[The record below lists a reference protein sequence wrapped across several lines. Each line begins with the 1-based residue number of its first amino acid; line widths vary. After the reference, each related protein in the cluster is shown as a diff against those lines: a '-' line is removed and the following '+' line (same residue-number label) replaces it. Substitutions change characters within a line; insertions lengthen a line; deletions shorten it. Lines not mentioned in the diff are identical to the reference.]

1 MAGGKTLDLTRGSV
15 IKNLLIFAFP
25 IMLGNILQQLYGAA
39 DRIVV
44 GQFAEN
50 GSIALAAVGA
60 TSSATAL
67 IVGLFI
73 GIATGVNV
81 ICANLLGAKKH
92 ASLRDAMHTGIFVSL
107 ICGILVALLGFFAS
121 RQILLWMAT
130 PEDVLEPATL
140 YMQIYFLAVPAS
152 LIYNF
157 GAGILRAHGDTKRP
171 MYILIISGLANVLL
185 NLLLV
190 IVFHLD
196 VAGVALATAASQVI
210 SAVMVLWILFAPK
223 GEFHLQVKELKVH
236 SHHLSSI
243 VRVGIPSGLG
253 SMVFSIANVI
263 LQSSVNSFGNPAIIA
278 GKTAAID
285 ISSLIYQVLAAV
297 LATCV
302 SFAGQCY
309 GAKDYKRVDKLALT
323 ATALSYGIMGIL
335 IALCSVFASQLVAL
349 FNSDPEVMEY
359 GTMILLINALGYL
372 LYIPS
377 EIFLGCSR
385 GMRRATAPMLLN
397 LLGICVTRLIW
408 VWVVFPAFPTVK
420 MLYLCYPVSWGIS
433 TVLQTGYYILMR
445 RGLDK
450 KEALRA
456 TKENTAA
463 V

>member
-1 MAGGKTLDLTRGSV
+1 MANGKTLDLTQGSV
-15 IKNLLIFAFP
+15 IKKLLIFAFP

-50 GSIALAAVGA
+50 GAIALAAVGA

-81 ICANLLGAKKH
+81 ICANLLGAKKQK
-92 ASLRDAMHTGIFVSL
+92 SLRNAMHTGIFVSV
-107 ICGILVALLGFFAS
+107 ICGVAVALFGYFSS

-130 PEDVLEPATL
+130 PEDVLDQATL

-171 MYILIISGLANVLL
+171 MFILIISGFANVVL
-185 NLLLV
+185 NLVLV
-190 IVFHLD
+190 ILFHLD
-196 VAGVALATAASQVI
+196 VAGVAIATAVSQVI
-210 SAVMVLWILFAPK
+210 SAVMVLWILFSPK
-223 GEFHLQVKELKVH
+223 GEFRLRMKELKIH
-236 SHHLSSI
+236 TSHLSSI

-285 ISSLIYQVLAAV
+285 ISSLIYQVLAAM

-302 SFAGQCY
+302 SFSGQCY
-309 GAKDYKRVDKLALT
+309 GARNYKRVDKLALT
-323 ATALSYGIMGIL
+323 ATALSYGIMG
-335 IALCSVFASQLVAL
+335 VLVAL
-349 FNSDPEVMEY
+349 CCVFAPQLVGLFNADPEVMEY

-372 LYIPS
+372 VYIPS

-385 GMRRATAPMLLN
+385 GMRRATVPMLLN

-408 VWVVFPAFPTVK
+408 IWAVFPAFPTVK
-420 MLYLCYPVSWGIS
+420 LLYLCYPVSWVIS
-433 TVLQTGYYILMR
+433 SVLQVGYYILMR

-450 KEALRA
+450 KEALR
-456 TKENTAA
+456 TEKTAA